1 MEFLPVQ
8 HLLIDRLCF
17 PLRVALEL
25 DEMINRIAS
34 SSYRRMLL
42 ARPDV
47 ASVVQGTAAVSRLLG
62 GVFGFTAAVLMLT
75 T

>member
-1 MEFLPVQ
+1 
-8 HLLIDRLCF
+8 
-17 PLRVALEL
+17 
-25 DEMINRIAS
+25 MINRIAS